1 MHETG
6 IAQSILDVALK
17 TAEENGAKRIN
28 NLAVRIGKMS
38 AIDEASL
45 RFAFDALK
53 VGTIAEN
60 ATFEY
65 IEVPLTGRC
74 EECGNESELEGYFVL
89 CPKCNSGR
97 VKILTGN
104 ELEIA
109 YIDID

>member
-6 IAQSILDVALK
+6 IAMSILETAVK
-17 TAEENGAKRIN
+17 TAKDNGANKIN
-28 NLAVRIGKMS
+28 NVAVRVGKMS

-53 VGTIAEN
+53 EDTMAKE
-60 ATFEY
+60 ASFEY
-65 IEVPLTGRC
+65 IAVPLVGKC
-74 EECGNESELEGYFVL
+74 EDCGYESEMDNYFVL

-97 VKILTGN
+97 VTILSGD

-109 YIDID
+109 YIDVD